1 MDEFKVGDIVK
12 TIRQSCGVNFSEAV
26 VVGRYEKY
34 ICVIAK
40 TRRDYDDWWVYPK
53 DIIKTKQELLDDRDL
68 ELAKT
73 VSTIYFDEIY
83 EPDEDSVGAIY
94 HSPIYVG
101 LRSETEII
109 NVSLL
114 RVRLSS
120 KSVQLCFNKQK
131 FLDEVLGLLEDMYYD
146 DDDVDIHVYTVG
158 NCT

>member
-68 ELAKT
+68 ELAKI
-73 VSTIYFDEIY
+73 VSTICYDEIY
-83 EPDEDSVGAIY
+83 VTDAEPDEFGVWNEDGIDAIY
-94 HSPIYVG
+94 HDPIYVG
-101 LRSETEII
+101 LRSKTETIF
-109 NVSLL
+109 
-114 RVRLSS
+114 
-120 KSVQLCFNKQK
+120 KAKP
-131 FLDEVLGLLEDMYYD
+131 
-146 DDDVDIHVYTVG
+146 DDVLDWLRDRNDTSERTFYST
-158 NCT
+158 TKE

>member
-53 DIIKTKQELLDDRDL
+53 DIIKTEQKLLDDRDL
-68 ELAKT
+68 ELAKI
-73 VSTIYFDEIY
+73 VSTICYDEIY
-83 EPDEDSVGAIY
+83 VTDAEPDEFGVWNEASIDAVY

-101 LRSETEII
+101 LRSKTEAIF
-109 NVSLL
+109 
-114 RVRLSS
+114 
-120 KSVQLCFNKQK
+120 KAKP
-131 FLDEVLGLLEDMYYD
+131 
-146 DDDVDIHVYTVG
+146 DDVLEWLRDRNNTSERTFYST
-158 NCT
+158 TKE

>member
-68 ELAKT
+68 ELAKI
-73 VSTIYFDEIY
+73 VSTICYDEIY
-83 EPDEDSVGAIY
+83 VTDAEPDEFGVWNEASIDAVY

-101 LRSETEII
+101 LR
-109 NVSLL
+109 
-114 RVRLSS
+114 
-120 KSVQLCFNKQK
+120 NKTDTIFK
-131 FLDEVLGLLEDMYYD
+131 AKP
-146 DDDVDIHVYTVG
+146 DDVLEWLRDRNDTPERAYYSTG
-158 NCT
+158 KE

>member
-101 LRSETEII
+101 LRSE
-109 NVSLL
+109 
-114 RVRLSS
+114 RRLY
-120 KSVQLCFNKQK
+120 LNKTPTM
-131 FLDEVLGLLEDMYYD
+131 FLSG
-146 DDDVDIHVYTVG
+146 
-158 NCT
+158 

>member
-68 ELAKT
+68 ELAKI
-73 VSTIYFDEIY
+73 VSTICYDEIY
-83 EPDEDSVGAIY
+83 VTDAEPDEFGVWNEASIDAIY
-94 HSPIYVG
+94 HDPIYVG
-101 LRSETEII
+101 LRSKTETIF
-109 NVSLL
+109 
-114 RVRLSS
+114 
-120 KSVQLCFNKQK
+120 KAKP
-131 FLDEVLGLLEDMYYD
+131 
-146 DDDVDIHVYTVG
+146 DDVLDWLRDRNDTSERTFYST
-158 NCT
+158 TKE